1 MTCIPIVIPSL
12 NPDEKL
18 IALISRLM
26 IHTGKVEQPI
36 ILVNDGSARKYDTIF
51 SKIRTQFKVTVLQ
64 HDVNLGKGRAIKT
77 AINYI
82 MKHMPMAIGMI
93 TIDSD
98 GQHTV
103 DDMMKC
109 TDKFLEKPKNLILGT
124 RLFDNNVPFRSKFG
138 NILTAK
144 CTQMT
149 IGVKVT
155 DTQTG
160 LRVIPKQY
168 FDILL
173 NMIGERFE
181 FEMNMIL
188 EAATYG
194 IEITEVPIK
203 TIYIADNRSSHFRV
217 IHDSISIYALFIKY
231 IFGAIGSFLIDIVV
245 FAVMMVLLS
254 TVSTWA
260 VFIAAIISRLTSSIA
275 NYYINKSIVFKNNNR
290 LSFVNYYL
298 LVVTQ
303 LIVSTLLVIF
313 LQHYLAK
320 LNVVII
326 KIAVDSLLFIISYQ
340 IQKNVVFKRG

>member
-12 NPDEKL
+12 NPDEEL
-18 IALISRLM
+18 IALINRLM
-26 IHTGKVEQPI
+26 IHTGKIEQPI
-36 ILVNDGSARKYDTIF
+36 ILVNDGSAKKYDSIF
-51 SKIRTQFKVTVLQ
+51 SKIQTRYQVTILQ

-82 MKHMPMAIGMI
+82 IKHIPTAAGMI

-103 DDMMKC
+103 DDMMTC
-109 TDKFLEKPKNLILGT
+109 TDNFLKKPKNLILGT
-124 RLFDNNVPFRSKFG
+124 RIFDNNVPFRSKFG

-149 IGVKVT
+149 IGVKVS

-173 NMIGERFE
+173 GMTGERFE

-188 EAATYG
+188 EAPTYG

-203 TIYIADNRSSHFRV
+203 TIYIADNQSSHFRI

-231 IFGAIGSFLIDIVV
+231 IFGAISSFLIDIFV
-245 FAVMMVLLS
+245 FAMMVAFLS
-254 TVSTWA
+254 NISARA
-260 VFIAAIISRLTSSIA
+260 VFIAAILSRLVSSTA
-275 NYYINKSIVFKNNNR
+275 NYYINKSIVFKNNNH
-290 LSFVNYYL
+290 LSFLSYFL
-298 LVVTQ
+298 LVLMQ
-303 LIVSTLLVIF
+303 LIVSTLLVIT
-313 LQHYLAK
+313 LQHETGI
-320 LNVVII
+320 NVVMI
-326 KIAVDSLLFIISYQ
+326 KVVVDSLLFIVSYQ
-340 IQKNVVFKRG
+340 IQKHVVFKRG

>member
-1 MTCIPIVIPSL
+1 
-12 NPDEKL
+12 
-18 IALISRLM
+18 
-26 IHTGKVEQPI
+26 
-36 ILVNDGSARKYDTIF
+36 
-51 SKIRTQFKVTVLQ
+51 
-64 HDVNLGKGRAIKT
+64 
-77 AINYI
+77 
-82 MKHMPMAIGMI
+82 
-93 TIDSD
+93 
-98 GQHTV
+98 
-103 DDMMKC
+103 
-109 TDKFLEKPKNLILGT
+109 
-124 RLFDNNVPFRSKFG
+124 
-138 NILTAK
+138 
-144 CTQMT
+144 
-149 IGVKVT
+149 
-155 DTQTG
+155 
-160 LRVIPKQY
+160 
-168 FDILL
+168 
-173 NMIGERFE
+173 MIGERFE

-245 FAVMMVLLS
+245 FAVMMALLS

-313 LQHYLAK
+313 LQHYLTK